1 MKYVIVTGGVMS
13 GLGKGITA
21 ASMGRI
27 LKNKGYDVTAIKI
40 DPYINIDAGTM
51 SPFQHGEVFVLKDGG
66 EVDLDLGN
74 YERFLDIEL
83 TREHN
88 ITTGKVYQT
97 VINKERRGDY
107 LGKTVQIIPHIT
119 NEIKERLRNVSKDS
133 GAQICLIEVGG
144 TVGDIESMPFLE
156 AVRQLHNEED
166 EDDVVFIHVTLV
178 PMDAQGEQKT
188 KPTQHSVKELRELG
202 LHPDLIVTRCIKP
215 VLPGTKEKI
224 ALFCD
229 VPAKAVISAHDA
241 EDIYLVPQQLE
252 NEGAADYLLTKLGLN
267 SKDDNKEWARMVEK
281 MRSTTGSVDVAV
293 VGKYTDLEDSYLSIR
308 ESLKHA
314 GIEVGCKVNAS
325 WVDAEDFENEP
336 ETINQL
342 AKYDGILVPG
352 GFGVRGTEGKISA
365 IKYARE
371 NDKPY
376 LGLCLGMQTAVIEF
390 ARNVMGYKDA
400 NSSELASTDH
410 PVIDL
415 LPEQEGVINVDMGA
429 TMRLGDYFAEL
440 TPGSLANKLY
450 GSDAIIERHR
460 HRYEVNP
467 KYIDEM
473 EKAGMKFTGRN
484 KNRMEIAEI
493 PEHSFF
499 FSSQFHPE
507 FKSRPNRPSP
517 PFLGFVRAMFEKN
530 N

>member
-1 MKYVIVTGGVMS
+1 M
-13 GLGKGITA
+13 
-21 ASMGRI
+21 
-27 LKNKGYDVTAIKI
+27 
-40 DPYINIDAGTM
+40 
-51 SPFQHGEVFVLKDGG
+51 
-66 EVDLDLGN
+66 
-74 YERFLDIEL
+74 
-83 TREHN
+83 
-88 ITTGKVYQT
+88 
-97 VINKERRGDY
+97 
-107 LGKTVQIIPHIT
+107 
-119 NEIKERLRNVSKDS
+119 
-133 GAQICLIEVGG
+133 
-144 TVGDIESMPFLE
+144 
-156 AVRQLHNEED
+156 
-166 EDDVVFIHVTLV
+166 
-178 PMDAQGEQKT
+178 
-188 KPTQHSVKELRELG
+188 
-202 LHPDLIVTRCIKP
+202 
-215 VLPGTKEKI
+215 
-224 ALFCD
+224 
-229 VPAKAVISAHDA
+229 
-241 EDIYLVPQQLE
+241 VPQQLE

-267 SKDDNKEWARMVEK
+267 SKDDNKEWNRMVEK
-281 MRSTTGSVDVAV
+281 MRSTTGSVEVAV

-336 ETINQL
+336 ESISQL

-365 IKYARE
+365 VKYARE

-390 ARNVMGYKDA
+390 ARNVLGYEDA
-400 NSSELASTDH
+400 NSSELAATDH

-484 KNRMEIAEI
+484 ENRMEIAEI
-493 PEHSFF
+493 PEHTFF